1 MTDTRARATDD
12 SAQPIAE
19 VHFGLA
25 AFDLEPPPLRPG
37 LVLRHHLV
45 DRLRTSDADVVT
57 VTAPAGYGKSTML
70 AQWADLEERPLAWV
84 NLKQSDNEV
93 ASLLFRIA
101 VAFSRIGIIESK
113 DIASLRFSGDAAA
126 AHGPARLV
134 RALKR
139 ADTPLALVLDRAE
152 ALRSRAS
159 SDAISEL
166 TYQLEGHA
174 RIVIATRSKVR
185 IPVALLRS
193 RGRILDLTSE
203 DLAMSAGEVRELV
216 ANVGLDPDAN
226 AATIAG
232 TSGGWPVAVY
242 LLALAIRAGASKDN
256 LPQVGGD
263 DRFLSDYVRDE
274 ILSRLS
280 APRHRFLKQVA
291 PLERLNGSLCDAVTD
306 SVGSSRILRDLV
318 ESTHLIHPLDRTNG
332 WYSLNR
338 VVREALYA
346 EQMRDDP
353 QATRLTHAR
362 AAEWFEENDMPV
374 QAIVH
379 AQQAGDVDTFGRLM
393 GQLTRVRYGSGDA
406 PGVLGWMSW
415 FESQVSLQRHPDIA
429 AMGALVHAIEGNPID
444 TERWMEAA
452 LTAPAGDRPQ
462 SLATLVRALGTRAGV
477 PQMIDDARAAQA
489 AMSPGSEWA
498 PTALLVQGLGH
509 IWAGDLDDADPLL
522 AEAVSLGVGIQAVL
536 LTTLALAE
544 RALIALRRGEWDL
557 ASELS
562 GRSMSLID
570 EYGLDSYVT
579 SGIGLVVAAR
589 CARHRNDIGSAMGL
603 LARAASVRPHLS
615 SALPG
620 VAVQTLLEMATAH
633 IELSDIVG
641 ARVLIAEAS
650 EILIQRSDLGVL
662 PIRLA
667 EIKESIKG
675 LGPGT
680 IGPSSLTKSELR
692 LLPLLSTHLTFPEI
706 GERLFISRHTVKTEA
721 MSIYRKLGTSSRSE
735 AVAKAMEFGLL
746 PT

>member
-12 SAQPIAE
+12 PAQPIAD
-19 VHFGLA
+19 VLSGLVDL
-25 AFDLEPPPLRPG
+25 DLEPPPLRPG
-37 LVLRHHLV
+37 LVLRHRLV
-45 DRLRTSDADVVT
+45 DRLRATDADVVT

-70 AQWADLEERPLAWV
+70 AQWADLDERPPAW
-84 NLKQSDNEV
+84 LTLRPSDNDVEN
-93 ASLLFRIA
+93 LLFRIA

-113 DIASLRFSGDAAA
+113 DMDALRFSGDAAA
-126 AHGPARLV
+126 VNGPARLV
-134 RALKR
+134 RVLKR

-159 SDAISEL
+159 TDAISEL
-166 TYQLEGHA
+166 TYQLEGHG

-185 IPVALLRS
+185 IPVALLRA
-193 RGRILDLTSE
+193 RGRLLELTYE
-203 DLAMSAGEVRELV
+203 DLAMTAGETRDLV
-216 ANVGLDPDAN
+216 ANVGLDPDAH
-226 AATIAG
+226 AANIAG

-242 LLALAIRAGASKDN
+242 LLGLAIRAGASKES

-280 APRHRFLKQVA
+280 ASRLRFLRQVA
-291 PLERLNGSLCDAVTD
+291 PLERLTGSLCDAVTG
-306 SVGSSRILRDLV
+306 SVGSGRTLRDLV
-318 ESTHLIHPLDRTNG
+318 ESTHLIHPLDRTNS
-332 WYSLNR
+332 WYALNR
-338 VVREALYA
+338 IVREALNA
-346 EQMRDDP
+346 EQTRDDP

-393 GQLTRVRYGSGDA
+393 GRLTRVRYGSGDA

-452 LTAPAGDRPQ
+452 LAASVGDPPG

-489 AMSPGSEWA
+489 AMTPGSEWV

-509 IWAGDLDDADPLL
+509 IWEGDLDDADPIL

-536 LTTLALAE
+536 LTTLALAQ
-544 RALIALRRGEWDL
+544 RALIALRRGDWDL

-562 GRSMSLID
+562 RRSMSLID
-570 EYGLDSYVT
+570 EHGLDSYVT
-579 SGIGLVVAAR
+579 SGIGLIVAAR
-589 CARHRNDIGSAMGL
+589 CARHRNDIGGAMAL

-633 IELSDIVG
+633 IELSDVVG

-650 EILIQRSDLGVL
+650 EVLIQRSDLGVL
-662 PIRLA
+662 PMRLA
-667 EIKESIKG
+667 ELKESIKG

-680 IGPSSLTKSELR
+680 IGPSAHTKTQLR
-692 LLPLLSTHLTFPEI
+692 LFPLLTTHQTFPEI

-746 PT
+746 PM